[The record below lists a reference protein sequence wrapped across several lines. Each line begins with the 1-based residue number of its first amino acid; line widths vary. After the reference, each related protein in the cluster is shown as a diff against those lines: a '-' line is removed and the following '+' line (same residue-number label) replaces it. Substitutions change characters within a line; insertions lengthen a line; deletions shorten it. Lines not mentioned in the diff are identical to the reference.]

1 MIGSR
6 RLHPA
11 LSEITPSYPMQHF
24 IPTLFLAL
32 LLAGISPADELPGLS
47 KAGTPEDSGAGS
59 PFTGQLIQQNSKP
72 LSMAL
77 WPARKAPNG
86 DGTFDQANATITIHQ
101 PVHPNGVAA
110 LICPGGGYGG
120 VVMGPEGH
128 GIAKW
133 LNTHGITGIVLQYRL
148 PRGRSSVPLLD
159 AQRALRIAR
168 DRGVR
173 EWKCDPKRLG
183 VIGFSAGGH
192 LASTVATHFDEGN
205 PAATSSIDRQSSR
218 PNFAI
223 LVYPVI
229 TMGPQTHGGSRR
241 NLLGASPSAELV
253 ALYSN
258 ETQVTSRTCPCFLAH
273 ARDDRLVAPENS
285 RLFHA
290 ALQISKVPSRY
301 LELPSGGHGLNGYKG
316 PMWDAWQ
323 RGSLA
328 WLEKMKIIPSAQ

>member
-6 RLHPA
+6 GLHPA

-24 IPTLFLAL
+24 IPALFLAL
-32 LLAGISPADELPGLS
+32 LLAGISPADELPGIS
-47 KAGTPEDSGAGS
+47 KAGSPGESGAGS
-59 PFTGQLIQQNSKP
+59 AFTGQLIQHSSKP

-77 WPARKAPNG
+77 WPTGKAPDG
-86 DGTFDQANATITIHQ
+86 DGTFDQGNATITVYK
-101 PVHPNGVAA
+101 PVHPNGAAA

-120 VVMGPEGH
+120 VVIGPEGH

-173 EWKCDPKRLG
+173 EWHCDPKRLG

-205 PAATSSIDRQSSR
+205 SAARSSIDRQSSR
-218 PNFAI
+218 PDFAI

-229 TMGPQTHGGSRR
+229 TMGAQTHGGSRR

-258 ETQVTSRTCPCFLAH
+258 ETQVTSKTCPCYLAH

-328 WLEKMKIIPSAQ
+328 WLRKMKIISAVE